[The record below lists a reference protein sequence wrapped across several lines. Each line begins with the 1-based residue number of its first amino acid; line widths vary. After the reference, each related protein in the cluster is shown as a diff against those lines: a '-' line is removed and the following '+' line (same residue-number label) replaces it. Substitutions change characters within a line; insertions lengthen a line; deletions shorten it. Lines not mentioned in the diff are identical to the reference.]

1 MISAG
6 FSRFS
11 SMLSNGKIEAN
22 GFAMSEKL
30 ANICCLVCLLSC
42 NFVCNQRMGRGSYW
56 KQQQSWP
63 IGAGGGGGVVG
74 RMIGKQQI
82 SIFAHNGNILFAFE
96 CVRECVFS
104 HVFMR
109 FYVISI
115 FNFEFVNGRQN
126 SSNSLLTVCHF
137 LWDLSF
143 WPNIENIPPYL
154 PENTRIALI
163 WPSETFG
170 FGATKH

>member
-1 MISAG
+1 
-6 FSRFS
+6 
-11 SMLSNGKIEAN
+11 
-22 GFAMSEKL
+22 
-30 ANICCLVCLLSC
+30 
-42 NFVCNQRMGRGSYW
+42 
-56 KQQQSWP
+56 
-63 IGAGGGGGVVG
+63 
-74 RMIGKQQI
+74 MIGKQQI
-82 SIFAHNGNILFAFE
+82 SIFATSNGNILFAFE

-126 SSNSLLTVCHF
+126 SSNSLLTVYHF

-143 WPNIENIPPYL
+143 WPNIENITPYL